1 MITNAILAL
10 LYGVMLLLTFP
21 IRALSDV
28 VVDASIVAA
37 IADASVALGTLA
49 TVFPVNSVI
58 TITLLFLATELSIL
72 VWHSANWLY
81 RKIPF
86 LN

>member
-10 LYGVMLLLTFP
+10 LYQVMLLLTFP
-21 IRALSDV
+21 IRALPDV
-28 VVDASIVAA
+28 VVDASIVSA
-37 IADASVALGTLA
+37 ISDASVALGTLA

>member
-1 MITNAILAL
+1 MISNAILAL
-10 LYGVMLLLTFP
+10 LHGIMLLLMFP
-21 IRALSDV
+21 IRNLADV
-28 VVDASIVAA
+28 VIDPAIVTS

-49 TVFPVNSVI
+49 TVFPVNTVI
-58 TITLLFLATELSIL
+58 SITLLFLATELSIL

-81 RKIPF
+81 RKIPG

>member
-21 IRALSDV
+21 IRNLADV
-28 VVDASIVAA
+28 VIDPAIVTS

-49 TVFPVNSVI
+49 TVFPVNTLI
-58 TITLLFLATELSIL
+58 TVTGLYLATQLSIL
-72 VWHSANWLY
+72 VWHGANWLY

>member
-10 LYGVMLLLTFP
+10 LYGVMLLLTLP
-21 IRALSDV
+21 IRVLPDV
-28 VVDASIVAA
+28 VVDAAIVTA
-37 IADASVALGTLA
+37 IAEASVALGTLQ
-49 TVFPVNSVI
+49 TVFPVNTVI
-58 TITLLFLATELSIL
+58 TIILLFLATELSIL